1 MVARTRPVW
10 PWGILLLAAVITGFL
25 ALTVWTG
32 VCIDY
37 VSESAGDSTCTM
49 APSLGWPG
57 AIVVAGI
64 SLAVAVF
71 SIVRIVRR

>member
-1 MVARTRPVW
+1 MVTRTRPAW
-10 PWGILLLAAVITGFL
+10 PWVVLLLAAVIAGFL

-32 VCIDY
+32 LCIDY
-37 VSESAGDSTCTM
+37 VPESAAVSTCTM

-71 SIVRIVRR
+71 SIVRLVRR

>member
-1 MVARTRPVW
+1 MVGRTRPAW
-10 PWGILLLAAVITGFL
+10 PWVLLLLAAVITGVL
-25 ALTVWTG
+25 ALSVWTG

-37 VSESAGDSTCTM
+37 VPESAATSTCTL
-49 APSLGWPG
+49 APSIGWPA

-71 SIVRIVRR
+71 SIVRLVRR

>member
-1 MVARTRPVW
+1 MVARIRPAW
-10 PWGILLLAAVITGFL
+10 PWGLLLLAAVIAGML
-25 ALTVWTG
+25 ALTMWTG

-37 VSESAGDSTCTM
+37 VAESAAASTCTVEP
-49 APSLGWPG
+49 AIGWPA

-71 SIVRIVRR
+71 SIVRLVRR